1 MEVGDIQRLL
11 EITQKDKEFQALILW
26 AIDEDQLVQLADNIQ
41 LYSVGGI
48 DLTQQNLRDL
58 WWVVRWYK

>member
-26 AIDEDQLVQLADNIQ
+26 ATDEEQLIQLADNIQ
-41 LYSVGGI
+41 LYSIGGI
-48 DLTQQNLRDL
+48 ALTQQNLRDL
-58 WWVVRWYK
+58 WWVVRLHK